1 MYYIE
6 IGKRKT
12 KVELASFSRCL
23 EVGRMLER
31 HLGRKVDLGMPM
43 LVTNEFYETEPRNR
57 ADRAVKILDLIL

>member
-12 KVELASFSRCL
+12 QVLMPSVTRCS
-23 EVGRMLER
+23 EIGQMLVR
-31 HLGRKVDLGMPM
+31 RLGRKVDLGMPM

>member
-12 KVELASFSRCL
+12 KVLLPSVTRCL
-23 EVGRMLER
+23 EIGQMLEQ

-43 LVTNEFYETEPRNR
+43 LVTNEFYETEPRDRVAR
-57 ADRAVKILDLIL
+57 ACKILDLVL